1 MTFKIKITRVLRVPI
16 LCFLAAGMFF
26 TEPAYAG
33 PMAGV
38 LEPKIIPDTF
48 HGEAAAPVALV
59 VYSSPTCGHCIE
71 FHETSLRA
79 IEEKYVKRGVLKIS
93 MRPFMRNSLDAVIF
107 MIATSRGAGRF
118 DETVS
123 LFMDRMDEIAAA
135 GEGTEAAVR
144 KVAGDIGIDRLA
156 FDRAVSNQLY
166 LDQLTRATSEA
177 RDLFGVTGTPS
188 FFVNGRQVVLKDSFA
203 EIDQAIDA
211 AAADR

>member
-16 LCFLAAGMFF
+16 LCFLAAGMLF
-26 TEPAYAG
+26 TGPTHAD

-48 HGEAAAPVALV
+48 HGEAAAPVTRV
-59 VYSSPTCGHCIE
+59 VYSSPTCSHCIE
-71 FHETSLRA
+71 FHEDSLRA

-107 MIATSRGAGRF
+107 MIANSRGAGRF

-123 LFMDRMDEIAAA
+123 VFMSRMDEISAA

-144 KVAGDIGIDRLA
+144 KVAGDIGVDRLA

-166 LDQLTRATSEA
+166 LDQLTRATNEA

-211 AAADR
+211 AAAHR